1 MSKKISLLLLF
12 SLLFTLTFTLTGSAM
27 AQNPDPN
34 SLNFADYELKL
45 TDYTLPNGLRV
56 ILAEDHS
63 APVVAVDTWYRVG
76 GANDPEG
83 RSGFAHLYEH
93 MMFEGSANVPN
104 GQWDV
109 LLESIGANHNA
120 YTANDKT
127 AFWEVAPSNQLP
139 RVLWMESD
147 RMASLNVTEQ
157 AFENQRKVVIEEFN
171 QRVANRPYGLANRRL
186 FTQPMQGYVPYERS
200 VIGSVEDLNAATLKE
215 VKDFHDTYY
224 KPNNA
229 TLVIVGDIDVA
240 QTQKLVQ
247 AYYGDIPAG
256 PEVTPILK
264 RYPLPPEFPV
274 LRTDTASGC
283 KIGSEETLIDPQ
295 VEVPRWAATLVG
307 PVRGNPDFYA
317 LKLLTDILAGGNSS
331 RFEQNIVQ
339 QGKAASAYVGLSDYL
354 GASILYAIAQPNS
367 GDPVEKMPDLV
378 RAEFAKVISDGVTQ
392 AELDRVKKQEL
403 VNAITSFRESALNSA
418 EWLQDAV
425 LTFGDP
431 KRMTDEVA
439 RYQAVT
445 LADIQRAAQTYLCDK
460 PMNIQLTLKEGQE
473 VLSKDPGPLVK
484 SVEPA
489 LSGGEGVK
497 PTAEPASKVLDI
509 ELTKDVLASLPEGA
523 ISRTAVPAALPVSKS
538 TFPPFKQF
546 KLDNGLN
553 VIFVPQTEVPKL
565 RLELAVGGSNAAVPA
580 DKQGVADLMADLLT
594 KGTKTRS
601 AAEIAETIEA
611 AGGSVGSN
619 AALEWTSLSVDA
631 LASDA
636 TLAFD
641 LLNDM
646 ARNAAFPEKEFE
658 VDKTQTLTYLQQD
671 AVNST
676 SMANRQFG
684 RLAYGGHPYGFIT
697 SSETVGQLTRADL
710 VEFHQ
715 TYFKPNNALLVIVG
729 DLTAEEAQTQAERVF
744 GDWASAE
751 APDFLQYP
759 EAKLGD
765 TSLIYLVDRPT
776 SEQATVQVG
785 NRAINARNP
794 DRYALEVVNTV
805 LGSGS
810 SSRLYT
816 NLREDKGYTYGV
828 YSRFGRPNDVST
840 FRVVGDVSQDHAGDA
855 VQEILKEL
863 KRIRTEPISDKELT
877 EAKNQLIGSF
887 ALALEQPSDFADALA
902 TRFLTGVPI
911 DELKNYLQNIE
922 QVTAGEAQAAA
933 ASYIDSEQP
942 IIVVVGDAKVV
953 KPQLEEIGQVVVVD
967 NEGKKI
973 EE

>member
-1 MSKKISLLLLF
+1 MPIPKKISLLLL
-12 SLLFTLTFTLTGSAM
+12 TLCLTMILSGPALAQEAGS
-27 AQNPDPN
+27 NP
-34 SLNFADYELKL
+34 LNFADYELKL

-63 APVVAVDTWYRVG
+63 APVVAVDTWYHVG
-76 GANDPEG
+76 GANDPVG

-104 GQWDV
+104 GQWDP

-120 YTANDKT
+120 YTQNDKT
-127 AFWEVAPSNQLP
+127 AFWEVAPANQLP

-147 RMASLNVTEQ
+147 RMATLAVTQE

-171 QRVANRPYGLANRRL
+171 QRVANRPYGQANRRL

-215 VKDFHDTYY
+215 VKAFHDTYY

-229 TLVIVGDIDVA
+229 TLVIVGDIDLE
-240 QTQKLVQ
+240 QTKTLVQ
-247 AYYGDIPAG
+247 AYFGDTPAG

-264 RYPLPPEFPV
+264 QYPLPGEFPV
-274 LRTDTASGC
+274 VRTDSAIDC
-283 KIGSEETLIDPQ
+283 NIGTEETLIDPQ
-295 VEVPRWAATLVG
+295 VEVPRWAATVVG
-307 PVRGNPDFYA
+307 PPRGNSDFYA

-331 RFEQNIVQ
+331 RFEQNIIQ

-367 GDPVEKMPDLV
+367 GDSLDAMPKLV
-378 RAEFAKVISDGVTQ
+378 RDEFEKVMTDGVTE
-392 AELDRVKKQEL
+392 AELERVKRQEL
-403 VNAITSFRESALNSA
+403 VGTITSFRESALNTA

-431 KRMTDEVA
+431 NTIEKELSQ
-439 RYQAVT
+439 YQAVT
-445 LADIQRAAQTYLCDK
+445 LDDIQRVAQTYLCDK

-473 VLSKDPGPLVK
+473 VLSKAPEPLVK
-484 SVEPA
+484 PVEAKATP
-489 LSGGEGVK
+489 
-497 PTAEPASKVLDI
+497 EPASNVLDLK
-509 ELTKDVLASLPEGA
+509 LTDDVLAKLPEGV
-523 ISRTAVPAALPVSKS
+523 ISRTSVPAALPVSES
-538 TFPPFKQF
+538 NFPPFEQF
-546 KLDNGLN
+546 TLDNGLN

-565 RLELAVGGSNAAVPA
+565 RLQLNVGGSNAAASV

-594 KGTKTRS
+594 KGTQTRT

-611 AGGSVGSN
+611 AGGSVGSS

-631 LASDA
+631 VASDA
-636 TLAFD
+636 SLAFD
-641 LLNDM
+641 LLSDM
-646 ARNAAFPEKEFE
+646 ARNSTFPEKEFQ
-658 VDKTQTLTYLQQD
+658 VDQTQTLTFLEQD
-671 AVNST
+671 QVNPA

-684 RLAYGGHPYGFIT
+684 RLAYGNHPYGFIT
-697 SSETVGQLTRADL
+697 NPETVKKLTRDDL
-710 VEFHQ
+710 IEFHQ

-729 DLTAEEAQTQAERVF
+729 DITAEEAKSETERVF
-744 GDWASAE
+744 GDWE
-751 APDFLQYP
+751 QGQVPDFLKYP

-765 TSLIYLVDRPT
+765 TSTIYLVDRPT
-776 SEQATVQVG
+776 SEQATIQVG

-794 DRYALEVVNTV
+794 DRYALEVVNAV
-805 LGSGS
+805 LGGGS

-840 FRVVGDVSQDHAGDA
+840 FRVVGDVSQDHAADA

-863 KRIRTEPISDKELT
+863 KRIRTEPISEQELT
-877 EAKNQLIGSF
+877 DAKNQLIGNF
-887 ALALEQPSDFADALA
+887 ALAIEQPSDFADALA
-902 TRFLTGVPI
+902 TRYLTGVPI
-911 DELKNYLQNIE
+911 EELKDYLQNIE
-922 QVTAGEAQAAA
+922 GVTAGEAHAAA
-933 ASYIDSEQP
+933 ANYIDSEQP

-953 KPQLEEIGQVVVVD
+953 KPQLEKIGKVVVVD
-967 NEGKKI
+967 NEGKEIK
-973 EE
+973 